1 MKENKANILASIKG
15 AKVDDEVIKLAC
27 TVAKN
32 MKSKVYVAYVI
43 EVERSLPL
51 DAEIEAEIKRGEKL
65 LNRAERIAEEQD
77 CEVEADLL
85 QAREAGPALV
95 DEAIERGVSV
105 VVLGTEY
112 KKQFGEFSLG
122 ETILHVLK
130 NAPCRVLVC
139 REPISLQNE
148 VVSQ

>member
-1 MKENKANILASIKG
+1 MKESKANILASVKG

-27 TVAKN
+27 TMAKN

-51 DAEIEAEIKRGEKL
+51 DAEIEAEIKRGEEL
-65 LNRAERIAEEQD
+65 LNRAERIAEEQSCD
-77 CEVEADLL
+77 VEADLL
-85 QAREAGPALV
+85 QAREAGPALI

-105 VVLGTEY
+105 IIMGTEY

-122 ETILHVLK
+122 KAILHVLK

-139 REPISLQNE
+139 REPISSQNE